1 MKKSTT
7 GFGSKPSKIT
17 VIVAGLLLSGAV
29 VAQTAP
35 TSPTAPTVPTMI
47 TVSPNAAAA
56 LADATTNSIFIDQNG
71 INPTVNMTQI
81 GSGNKMGSSTTPVY
95 LRGINQ
101 NIVGIQSGNNN
112 EISTLQVVNGA
123 GGSVGATVTIQ
134 QIGNSNSADV
144 MCGDSTTGCD
154 KANIN
159 YRFSGNSNTMI
170 FRGKGTDITSQVDVS
185 GNGNAFNIAVNG
197 NKHSQIVSVAG
208 DNNVFNLAQNSTGA
222 NGSSIVIAQTGTGTT
237 YNVQQSGSI
246 DNVLNIRSTAN
257 GGSFNVLQRN

>member
-17 VIVAGLLLSGAV
+17 ATLAALFLSGAV
-29 VAQTAP
+29 FAQSAP
-35 TSPTAPTVPTMI
+35 TSPTAPTIPTMI

-112 EISTLQVVNGA
+112 TISTLQIVNGA

-134 QIGNSNSADV
+134 QIGNSNTADI
-144 MCGDSTTGCD
+144 MCGDTTAGCD

-159 YRFSGNSNTMI
+159 YRFTGNSNTML
-170 FRGKGTDITSQVDVS
+170 FRGQGSDITSQVDVS

-208 DNNVFNLAQNSTGA
+208 DNNVFNLAQNSTGT
-222 NGSSIVIAQTGTGTT
+222 NGSSIVIAQQGTGTT